1 MSTITFSDKGN
12 SFDLAAQKMNHSFV
26 PKNNQVTI
34 DALVKMTIAG
44 GKHTEAFQGTH
55 WGPNWQQID
64 GREDFPSG
72 FQFMVNKNSQVIAPL
87 FSEKQMYGVQMAF
100 PLDAG
105 AQTLKTSKGT
115 PIDDT
120 YFTKYHDLIS
130 NSLNMKISDELLS
143 ATSNTNF
150 AGIFASET
158 RSHAGYE
165 KKHFVVVRYSDLET
179 SKKIAQRIKD
189 AKSDDKEKSVEYI
202 YKLSERNFVADPN
215 TIGMAAPHTTWEQL
229 FVGDR
234 EMIALR
240 ERQTAMC
247 ANMVLQTIHACGLG
261 PVAYGEKKTVTE
273 NLDALLKSPQLVTT
287 VFHDVDHTA
296 SKNLAYL
303 SEMGSIN
310 SASNGFVFRDK
321 PDLGITLYG
330 ASQFEPSNEFIGVP
344 SGVGM
349 MRSVRTH
356 NTHESREPLEAL
368 QTRAPFIW
376 DIKKGAYN
384 TLLSKSLY
392 KNAASDD
399 WLRVAKQ
406 LGLTDEHR
414 TVQYLKPIVVKLSST
429 DQPQQQKKK

>member
-12 SFDLAAQKMNHSFV
+12 SFELAAQKMFHDFV
-26 PKNNQVTI
+26 PKNNLVTVE
-34 DALVKMTIAG
+34 ALVKMTIAG

-55 WGPNWQQID
+55 WGPNWQQVD
-64 GREDFPSG
+64 GREGMPSG

-87 FSEKQMYGVQMAF
+87 FSASQMYAVQMAF

-105 AQTLKTSKGT
+105 AHTMKTSKGT

-120 YFTKYHDLIS
+120 YFTKYNEQLA
-130 NSLNMKISDELLS
+130 NSLNTKISDEMLS

-150 AGIFASET
+150 AGIFASEK
-158 RSHAGYE
+158 RSAGGYE
-165 KKHFVVVRYSDLET
+165 KKHFVVVRYSDPET
-179 SKKIAQRIKD
+179 SKKIAQKIKESE
-189 AKSDDKEKSVEYI
+189 SDDKEKSVEYI

-215 TIGMAAPHTTWEQL
+215 TVGMAAPHTTWEQL

-247 ANMVLQTIHACGLG
+247 ANMVLQTIHASGLG

-273 NLDALLKSPQLVTT
+273 NLDALLKSPQLIAT
-287 VFHDVDHTA
+287 VYNDIDHTP
-296 SKNLAYL
+296 SKHLAYL
-303 SEMGSIN
+303 SEMASIN

-321 PDLGITLYG
+321 PDLGVTLYG
-330 ASQFEPSNEFIGVP
+330 ASQFEAAKEFIGLP
-344 SGVGM
+344 SGVGF
-349 MRSVRTH
+349 MRSVGTH
-356 NTHESREPLEAL
+356 NTHDSLESLETL
-368 QTRAPFIW
+368 RTRSPFIW
-376 DIKKGAYN
+376 DVKKGAYN
-384 TLLSKSLY
+384 TLISKSLY

-406 LGLTDEHR
+406 LGLTEEHR

-429 DQPQQQKKK
+429 QQPPQSKK